1 MRGLILFGICTILLI
16 WIIFGLKLKRKN
28 KVVLSVNFCHLL
40 NDNVAFYRLL
50 SETDKLRFEEK
61 IKDFLSYVKIYGVS
75 TDIDELDKL
84 LVASSAVIPIFGF
97 DNWHYYNLRYVLLY
111 EDAFNSE
118 SFSTSDFES
127 NIWGMVGTG
136 ALQQMMILS
145 KPALRL
151 GFKNETGTYNTGIHE
166 FVHLLDKADGAIDGV
181 PEQLLSKQYT
191 IPWLNLMNEAIEKI
205 KQGNSD
211 INPYGA
217 TSRTEFFAVAAEY
230 FFQRPD
236 LFKENH
242 PELFALMEKI
252 FLNRREVR
260 KNDGLRVRKIFKRA
274 FNKKFRG

>member
-28 KVVLSVNFCHLL
+28 KVVLSVNFRHLL
-40 NDNVAFYRLL
+40 NDNVAFYRSL
-50 SETDKLRFEEK
+50 SDTDKLRFEEK

-111 EDAFNSE
+111 EDSFNSE

-151 GFKNETGTYNTGIHE
+151 GFKNETGMYNTGIHE
-166 FVHLLDKADGAIDGV
+166 FVHLLDKADGAIDGI
-181 PEQLLSKQYT
+181 PEQLMRKQYT
-191 IPWLNLMNEAIEKI
+191 IPWLNMMNEAIEEI

-260 KNDGLRVRKIFKRA
+260 KNDGLRARKIFKRA
-274 FNKKFRG
+274 FKKKFRG